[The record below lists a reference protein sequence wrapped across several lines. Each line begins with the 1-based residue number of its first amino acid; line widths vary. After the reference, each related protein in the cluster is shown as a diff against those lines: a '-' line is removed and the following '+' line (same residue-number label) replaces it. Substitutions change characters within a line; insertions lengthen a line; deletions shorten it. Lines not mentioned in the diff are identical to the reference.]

1 MAMVIIKMRS
11 PALTG
16 RGWDEETFTGE
27 IVPNFKWL
35 SDARVCLTTGNPSFP
50 VRVLEKR
57 WITSVDGVE
66 TSPPPPKRAGV
77 RRVAGSRGD
86 VYTVSTDE
94 EGVATCTCKGFVY
107 RRSCRHVSE
116 CGDAQ
121 R

>member
-16 RGWDEETFTGE
+16 RGWVSETFTGE

-35 SDARVCLTTGNPSFP
+35 SDARVCLTTGKPNFP

-66 TSPPPPKRAGV
+66 TSPPPPARASV
-77 RRVAGSRGD
+77 REVTGSRGE

-94 EGVATCTCKGFVY
+94 DGVATCSCKGFVY
-107 RRSCRHVSE
+107 RRSCKHVSE
-116 CGDAQ
+116 CGNA
-121 R
+121 